1 MFWDG
6 GLDIVRC
13 GRRRASLGRAEGGLE
28 EEDMIVVRSS
38 KEMS

>member
-6 GLDIVRC
+6 GLDILRC

-28 EEDMIVVRSS
+28 EEGMIVVRSCGW
-38 KEMS
+38 MS

>member
-13 GRRRASLGRAEGGLE
+13 GRRRASLGGAEGRSE
-28 EEDMIVVRSS
+28 EEGMIVVRSRR
-38 KEMS
+38 

>member
-13 GRRRASLGRAEGGLE
+13 GRRRASLGRVEGGLE
-28 EEDMIVVRSS
+28 EEGMMVVRSYRQ
-38 KEMS
+38 MN